1 MCLVPLSEGRC
12 VDLNNG
18 ALGEGIGS
26 DELVVRRVVGDR
38 DDADFAGDAFGAPA
52 EVPGVE
58 AEGAVF
64 VVPATD
70 TDNVDTFGADTGVGG
85 LAAFLESSDL

>member
-12 VDLNNG
+12 VDLNNS

-26 DELVVRRVVGDR
+26 DELVVRRMVGDR
-38 DDADFAGDAFGAPA
+38 DDADFTGDTFGAPA

-58 AEGAVF
+58 A
-64 VVPATD
+64 
-70 TDNVDTFGADTGVGG
+70 
-85 LAAFLESSDL
+85 